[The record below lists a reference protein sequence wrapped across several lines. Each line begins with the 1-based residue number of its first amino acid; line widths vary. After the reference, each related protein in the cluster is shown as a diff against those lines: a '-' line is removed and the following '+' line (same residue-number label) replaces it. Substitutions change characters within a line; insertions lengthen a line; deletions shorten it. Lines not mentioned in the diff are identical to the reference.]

1 MPKADHKAVQH
12 IHNCSGSTSKP
23 RGVWTSAL
31 IFPQCNPG
39 CLSVP
44 VHLLWVTVKPE
55 LTRVAAWTGRAHTTC
70 SVLPPSPAW
79 PIAAASLWQGDRPL
93 HQDTKLTTVIQ
104 TRRLTSFF
112 LGLRIKVTKKKKKES
127 KWQESYESQAGGA
140 FVIWLVRKASSRIW
154 TNFPGC
160 SIVCA
165 FSYKIQLNYRGT
177 LWLQAN
183 AGGRVERLLGPTSR
197 VWFTRSRVGHETAF
211 APGPGTTLWEPMLI
225 YADFLSTSSQ
235 SRTHSYFFNIKS
247 H

>member
-1 MPKADHKAVQH
+1 MLFNPLNLFLRTHPNNKKWGQIMPKADHKAVQH

-23 RGVWTSAL
+23 RGVWTSAS

-44 VHLLWVTVKPE
+44 VCLLWVTVKPE

-112 LGLRIKVTKKKKKES
+112 LGLRIKVT
-127 KWQESYESQAGGA
+127 
-140 FVIWLVRKASSRIW
+140 RK
-154 TNFPGC
+154 
-160 SIVCA
+160 
-165 FSYKIQLNYRGT
+165 
-177 LWLQAN
+177 
-183 AGGRVERLLGPTSR
+183 
-197 VWFTRSRVGHETAF
+197 
-211 APGPGTTLWEPMLI
+211 LWEPGRGSFCYLVGEKSQ
-225 YADFLSTSSQ
+225 LSYLNQ
-235 SRTHSYFFNIKS
+235 FPRV
-247 H
+247 